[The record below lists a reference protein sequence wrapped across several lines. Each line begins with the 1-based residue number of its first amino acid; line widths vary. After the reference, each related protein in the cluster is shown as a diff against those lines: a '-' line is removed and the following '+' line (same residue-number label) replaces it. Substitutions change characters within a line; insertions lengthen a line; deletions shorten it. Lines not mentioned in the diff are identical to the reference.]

1 MKRSD
6 KPRTLLHAL
15 LCALAVSA
23 AALTGCVERDD
34 TLGANLVPD
43 NQQLKAG
50 YVSLPAL
57 PKSGAAA
64 NPRKYV
70 ETRLFQTDSI
80 RASNISNGYM
90 GTMFSDTLGQRTAGF
105 LTQYVSYYKVDEGY
119 FGFRPIFDSAQLLL
133 SINAYG
139 SDTLT
144 EQTFAVY
151 EITSNEY
158 LRRKPLGPGKSQR
171 DTAFYLDFNPRDV
184 SYLEGA
190 DKNIV
195 GEKLFTFTLG
205 GDNGPSKAAVTMTP
219 TSAGREFVKRLM
231 LHGDDYV
238 EGTPIDYSVYDP
250 EHLDKWVERFKGLYI
265 EPETR
270 FTASKDNAPQGTI
283 YTTDLSATGLSIY
296 GRNRRE
302 EDPTLIKDTIGM
314 VYYFYDSYQSEFGNV
329 SINVVD
335 RNYDAATSPAK
346 ISLDDAREYLSKGT
360 LNPDRPEN
368 PRAYVEGMGGVIT
381 ELTLTGEFFDELEH
395 IIADENA
402 ASGKDFSTLAFSRAC
417 ISFYFPSSSHDW
429 TQIDPTNPGRLI
441 EEMSGAPSRLGLY
454 TDYKSLTAIADYLYV
469 YENTYGT
476 SISYGGYINR
486 SRGCY
491 VMDITGYLQEVWNS
505 YLQEKRAAETE
516 NRAVE
521 LKNVANRTIY
531 LGPEAYSLFS
541 VPTTVLQ
548 GEADASNPAPIR
560 FDLTYNLLK

>member
-6 KPRTLLHAL
+6 KLRTLLHAL
-15 LCALAVSA
+15 LGALAVSA

-57 PKSGAAA
+57 SQDDAAA

-80 RASNISNGYM
+80 RASNISNGYL
-90 GTMFSDTLGQRTAGF
+90 GTMYSDTLGQRSAGF
-105 LTQYVSYYKVDEGY
+105 LSQYVSYYKVDEGY

-151 EITSNEY
+151 EVTSNEY
-158 LRRKPLGPGKSQR
+158 LHRKPVAPGKSQR
-171 DTAFYLDFNPRDV
+171 DTAFYLDFDPRNV
-184 SYLEGA
+184 SYIDGA
-190 DKNIV
+190 DKSIV

-219 TSAGREFVKRLM
+219 TPAGREFVKRLM

-238 EGTPIDYSVYDP
+238 EGTPIDYSIYDA

-270 FTASKDNAPQGTI
+270 FTSSKDNAPRGTI
-283 YTTDLSATGLSIY
+283 YATDLSATGLSIY

-314 VYYFYDSYQSEFGNV
+314 VYYFYDTYQSAFGNV

-335 RNYDAATSPAK
+335 RDYDAATSPAK
-346 ISLDDAREYLSKGT
+346 ISLDDAREYLAPGK
-360 LNPDRPEN
+360 LNTARPEN
-368 PRAYVEGMGGVIT
+368 PRAYVEGLGGVIT
-381 ELTLTGEFFDELEH
+381 ELKLTREFFEEIEG

-402 ASGKDFSTLAFSRAC
+402 ASGKDFTTLAFSRAC

-429 TQIDPTNPGRLI
+429 TLIDPANPGRLI

-476 SISYGGYINR
+476 AIAYGGYINR

-491 VMDITGYLQEVWNS
+491 VMDITAYLQEVWNS
-505 YLQEKRAAETE
+505 YLQEKRAAEAE
-516 NRAVE
+516 QRAVDPN
-521 LKNVANRTIY
+521 NVKNRTIY

-541 VPTTVLQ
+541 VPATVLQ